1 MHLSIESLHLS
12 FVVLNGH
19 ALFPFFF
26 FFYSIFVVCY
36 LSLYFNFFKTLS
48 DILFYPTPYY
58 YNKEFFEDNCKM
70 LTRGFEFRSCGYHDT
85 LRTT

>member
-19 ALFPFFF
+19 ALFTFF

-58 YNKEFFEDNCKM
+58 YNEEFFEDNCM
-70 LTRGFEFRSCGYHDT
+70 MFTRGFESRSRGYHDI

>member
-19 ALFPFFF
+19 ALFTFF

-58 YNKEFFEDNCKM
+58 YNEEFFEDNCKM
-70 LTRGFEFRSCGYHDT
+70 LTRGFKSRSRGYRNT
-85 LRTT
+85 LRTN

>member
-19 ALFPFFF
+19 ALFPFF

-58 YNKEFFEDNCKM
+58 YNEELFEDNCKM
-70 LTRGFEFRSCGYHDT
+70 LTRGFEPRSHRYHDI